1 MQKLQRG
8 STIALAPTLVPKPGL
23 KRLWK
28 NKQDE
33 LHVYFQGDAIPEDRA
48 ATEKAN

>member
-8 STIALAPTLVPKPGL
+8 STIALAPSLVPKPGF

-28 NKQDE
+28 KKQDE
-33 LHVYFQGDAIPEDRA
+33 PHVYFQGGAIPEDRA
-48 ATEKAN
+48 TTEKAN